1 MKTTKHIAALLAA
14 LVLALSL
21 TACGQTAAKDDPMNP
36 AIPVAD
42 GAEIGEGS
50 KTFTTEVADQDGKA
64 VTFTVHT
71 DEKTVGDALQ
81 KLHVVAGEASS
92 YGLYVKTV
100 NGMTADYDK
109 DGVYWAFYIDG
120 EYAMTGVDATNITRR
135 RAVCLPDGEGELSAC
150 AKRLKDSSCGG
161 CLFFL

>member
-1 MKTTKHIAALLAA
+1 MKTTKRIAALLAA
-14 LVLALSL
+14 LVLVLSL

-50 KTFTTEVADQDGKA
+50 
-64 VTFTVHT
+64 
-71 DEKTVGDALQ
+71 
-81 KLHVVAGEASS
+81 
-92 YGLYVKTV
+92 KTV

-120 EYAMTGVDATNITRR
+120 EYAMTGVDATNIT
-135 RAVCLPDGEGELSAC
+135 DGAQYAFRMEKAN
-150 AKRLKDSSCGG
+150 
-161 CLFFL
+161 

>member
-50 KTFTTEVADQDGKA
+50 KN
-64 VTFTVHT
+64 
-71 DEKTVGDALQ
+71 
-81 KLHVVAGEASS
+81 
-92 YGLYVKTV
+92 V

-120 EYAMTGVDATNITRR
+120 EYAMTGVDATNIT
-135 RAVCLPDGEGELSAC
+135 DGAQYAFRMEKAN
-150 AKRLKDSSCGG
+150 
-161 CLFFL
+161 

>member
-1 MKTTKHIAALLAA
+1 MKTTKRIAALLAV

-50 KTFTTEVADQDGKA
+50 KT
-64 VTFTVHT
+64 
-71 DEKTVGDALQ
+71 
-81 KLHVVAGEASS
+81 
-92 YGLYVKTV
+92 V

-120 EYAMTGVDATNITRR
+120 EYAMTGVDATNIT
-135 RAVCLPDGEGELSAC
+135 DGAQYAFRMEKAN
-150 AKRLKDSSCGG
+150 
-161 CLFFL
+161 

>member
-50 KTFTTEVADQDGKA
+50 KT
-64 VTFTVHT
+64 
-71 DEKTVGDALQ
+71 
-81 KLHVVAGEASS
+81 
-92 YGLYVKTV
+92 V

-109 DGVYWAFYIDG
+109 DGVYWAFYIAG
-120 EYAMTGVDATNITRR
+120 EYAMTGVDATNIT
-135 RAVCLPDGEGELSAC
+135 DGAQYAFRMEKAN
-150 AKRLKDSSCGG
+150 
-161 CLFFL
+161 

>member
-50 KTFTTEVADQDGKA
+50 KT
-64 VTFTVHT
+64 
-71 DEKTVGDALQ
+71 
-81 KLHVVAGEASS
+81 
-92 YGLYVKTV
+92 V

-120 EYAMTGVDATNITRR
+120 EYAMIGVDATNIT
-135 RAVCLPDGEGELSAC
+135 DGAQYAFRMEKAN
-150 AKRLKDSSCGG
+150 
-161 CLFFL
+161 

>member
-1 MKTTKHIAALLAA
+1 MRATKHIAALLVA

-50 KTFTTEVADQDGKA
+50 KT
-64 VTFTVHT
+64 
-71 DEKTVGDALQ
+71 
-81 KLHVVAGEASS
+81 
-92 YGLYVKTV
+92 V

-120 EYAMTGVDATNITRR
+120 VYAMTGVDATNIT
-135 RAVCLPDGEGELSAC
+135 DGAQYAFRMEKAN
-150 AKRLKDSSCGG
+150 
-161 CLFFL
+161 

>member
-1 MKTTKHIAALLAA
+1 MKTTKRIAALLAA

-50 KTFTTEVADQDGKA
+50 KT
-64 VTFTVHT
+64 
-71 DEKTVGDALQ
+71 
-81 KLHVVAGEASS
+81 
-92 YGLYVKTV
+92 V

-120 EYAMTGVDATNITRR
+120 EYAMTGVDATNIT
-135 RAVCLPDGEGELSAC
+135 DGAQYAFQMEKAN
-150 AKRLKDSSCGG
+150 
-161 CLFFL
+161 

>member
-1 MKTTKHIAALLAA
+1 MRATKHIAALLTA

-50 KTFTTEVADQDGKA
+50 KT
-64 VTFTVHT
+64 
-71 DEKTVGDALQ
+71 
-81 KLHVVAGEASS
+81 
-92 YGLYVKTV
+92 V

-120 EYAMTGVDATNITRR
+120 EYAMTGVDATNIT
-135 RAVCLPDGEGELSAC
+135 EGAQYAFRMEKAN
-150 AKRLKDSSCGG
+150 
-161 CLFFL
+161 

>member
-1 MKTTKHIAALLAA
+1 MKTTKRIAALLVA

-50 KTFTTEVADQDGKA
+50 KTF
-64 VTFTVHT
+64 
-71 DEKTVGDALQ
+71 
-81 KLHVVAGEASS
+81 
-92 YGLYVKTV
+92 

-120 EYAMTGVDATNITRR
+120 EYAMTGVDATNIT
-135 RAVCLPDGEGELSAC
+135 DGAQYAFRMEKAN
-150 AKRLKDSSCGG
+150 
-161 CLFFL
+161 

>member
-1 MKTTKHIAALLAA
+1 MKTTKRIAALLAA

-50 KTFTTEVADQDGKA
+50 KTF
-64 VTFTVHT
+64 
-71 DEKTVGDALQ
+71 
-81 KLHVVAGEASS
+81 
-92 YGLYVKTV
+92 

-120 EYAMTGVDATNITRR
+120 EYAMTGVDATNIT
-135 RAVCLPDGEGELSAC
+135 DGAQYAFRMEKAN
-150 AKRLKDSSCGG
+150 
-161 CLFFL
+161 

>member
-50 KTFTTEVADQDGKA
+50 KTFTTKVADQDGKA

-71 DEKTVGDALQ
+71 DEKTVGDALL

-100 NGMTADYDK
+100 NGVTVDYDT
-109 DGVYWAFYIDG
+109 DGKYWAFYVDG
-120 EYAMTGVDATNITRR
+120 EYAATGVDSTDITAGATYTFK
-135 RAVCLPDGEGELSAC
+135 AE
-150 AKRLKDSSCGG
+150 
-161 CLFFL
+161 

>member
-1 MKTTKHIAALLAA
+1 MRATKHIAALLAA

-50 KTFTTEVADQDGKA
+50 KT
-64 VTFTVHT
+64 
-71 DEKTVGDALQ
+71 
-81 KLHVVAGEASS
+81 
-92 YGLYVKTV
+92 V

-120 EYAMTGVDATNITRR
+120 EYAMTGIDATNIT
-135 RAVCLPDGEGELSAC
+135 DGAQYAFRMEKAN
-150 AKRLKDSSCGG
+150 
-161 CLFFL
+161 

>member
-50 KTFTTEVADQDGKA
+50 KTFTTKVADQDGKA

-71 DEKTVGDALQ
+71 DEKTVGDALL

-100 NGMTADYDK
+100 NGMTR
-109 DGVYWAFYIDG
+109 
-120 EYAMTGVDATNITRR
+120 TGCTGRSISTAST
-135 RAVCLPDGEGELSAC
+135 P
-150 AKRLKDSSCGG
+150 
-161 CLFFL
+161 

>member
-1 MKTTKHIAALLAA
+1 MRATKHIAALLTA

-50 KTFTTEVADQDGKA
+50 KT
-64 VTFTVHT
+64 
-71 DEKTVGDALQ
+71 
-81 KLHVVAGEASS
+81 
-92 YGLYVKTV
+92 V

-120 EYAMTGVDATNITRR
+120 EYAMTGVDATNITDGAQYAFRR
-135 RAVCLPDGEGELSAC
+135 EKAN
-150 AKRLKDSSCGG
+150 
-161 CLFFL
+161 

>member
-1 MKTTKHIAALLAA
+1 MKTTKRIAALLAA

-50 KTFTTEVADQDGKA
+50 KT
-64 VTFTVHT
+64 
-71 DEKTVGDALQ
+71 
-81 KLHVVAGEASS
+81 
-92 YGLYVKTV
+92 V

-120 EYAMTGVDATNITRR
+120 EYAMTGVDATNIT
-135 RAVCLPDGEGELSAC
+135 DGAQYAFRTEKAN
-150 AKRLKDSSCGG
+150 
-161 CLFFL
+161 

>member
-1 MKTTKHIAALLAA
+1 MKTTKHIATLLAA

-21 TACGQTAAKDDPMNP
+21 TACGQTAAKDDPMDP

-50 KTFTTEVADQDGKA
+50 
-64 VTFTVHT
+64 
-71 DEKTVGDALQ
+71 
-81 KLHVVAGEASS
+81 
-92 YGLYVKTV
+92 KTV

-120 EYAMTGVDATNITRR
+120 EYAMTGVDATNVT
-135 RAVCLPDGEGELSAC
+135 DGAQYAFRMEKAN
-150 AKRLKDSSCGG
+150 
-161 CLFFL
+161 

>member
-1 MKTTKHIAALLAA
+1 MKTGKHAAALLAA
-14 LVLALSL
+14 ILLMLNLS
-21 TACGQTAAKDDPMNP
+21 ACGGAAADDPMNP

-50 KTFTTEVADQDGKA
+50 TTFTTEVADQDGKS

-71 DEKTVGDALQ
+71 DEKTVGDALL
-81 KLHVVAGEASS
+81 KLHVIAGEASS

-109 DGVYWAFYIDG
+109 DGLYWAFYIDG
-120 EYAMTGVDATNITRR
+120 DYAMTGVDATNIT
-135 RAVCLPDGEGELSAC
+135 DGAQYAFRMEKAS
-150 AKRLKDSSCGG
+150 
-161 CLFFL
+161 

>member
-1 MKTTKHIAALLAA
+1 MKTTKRIAALLAA

-71 DEKTVGDALQ
+71 DEETVGDALLKLQQ
-81 KLHVVAGEASS
+81 K
-92 YGLYVKTV
+92 
-100 NGMTADYDK
+100 
-109 DGVYWAFYIDG
+109 
-120 EYAMTGVDATNITRR
+120 
-135 RAVCLPDGEGELSAC
+135 
-150 AKRLKDSSCGG
+150 
-161 CLFFL
+161 

>member
-50 KTFTTEVADQDGKA
+50 KTF
-64 VTFTVHT
+64 
-71 DEKTVGDALQ
+71 
-81 KLHVVAGEASS
+81 
-92 YGLYVKTV
+92 

-120 EYAMTGVDATNITRR
+120 EYAMTGVDATNIT
-135 RAVCLPDGEGELSAC
+135 DGAQYAFRMEKAN
-150 AKRLKDSSCGG
+150 
-161 CLFFL
+161 

>member
-21 TACGQTAAKDDPMNP
+21 TACGQTAAEDDPMNP

-50 KTFTTEVADQDGKA
+50 KA

-71 DEKTVGDALQ
+71 DEETVGDALL

-120 EYAMTGVDATNITRR
+120 EYAMTGVDATNIT
-135 RAVCLPDGEGELSAC
+135 DGAQYAFRMEKAN
-150 AKRLKDSSCGG
+150 
-161 CLFFL
+161 

>member
-50 KTFTTEVADQDGKA
+50 KTFTT
-64 VTFTVHT
+64 VH
-71 DEKTVGDALQ
+71 EAILY
-81 KLHVVAGEASS
+81 LESLAGT
-92 YGLYVKTV
+92 K
-100 NGMTADYDK
+100 
-109 DGVYWAFYIDG
+109 
-120 EYAMTGVDATNITRR
+120 
-135 RAVCLPDGEGELSAC
+135 
-150 AKRLKDSSCGG
+150 
-161 CLFFL
+161 

>member
-42 GAEIGEGS
+42 GAEIGGGS
-50 KTFTTEVADQDGKA
+50 
-64 VTFTVHT
+64 
-71 DEKTVGDALQ
+71 
-81 KLHVVAGEASS
+81 
-92 YGLYVKTV
+92 KTV

-120 EYAMTGVDATNITRR
+120 EYAMTGVDATNIT
-135 RAVCLPDGEGELSAC
+135 DGAQYAFRMEKAN
-150 AKRLKDSSCGG
+150 
-161 CLFFL
+161 

>member
-1 MKTTKHIAALLAA
+1 MKTTKRIAALLAA

-50 KTFTTEVADQDGKA
+50 KT
-64 VTFTVHT
+64 
-71 DEKTVGDALQ
+71 
-81 KLHVVAGEASS
+81 
-92 YGLYVKTV
+92 V
-100 NGMTADYDK
+100 NGMTADYGK

-120 EYAMTGVDATNITRR
+120 EYAMTGVDATNIT
-135 RAVCLPDGEGELSAC
+135 DGAQYAFRMEKAN
-150 AKRLKDSSCGG
+150 
-161 CLFFL
+161 

>member
-71 DEKTVGDALQ
+71 DEKTVGDAL
-81 KLHVVAGEASS
+81 
-92 YGLYVKTV
+92 
-100 NGMTADYDK
+100 
-109 DGVYWAFYIDG
+109 YWAFYIDG
-120 EYAMTGVDATNITRR
+120 EYAMTGVDATNIT
-135 RAVCLPDGEGELSAC
+135 DGARYAFRMEKAN
-150 AKRLKDSSCGG
+150 
-161 CLFFL
+161 

>member
-1 MKTTKHIAALLAA
+1 MKTTKRIAALLAA

-21 TACGQTAAKDDPMNP
+21 TACGQTAAKDDRMNP

-50 KTFTTEVADQDGKA
+50 
-64 VTFTVHT
+64 
-71 DEKTVGDALQ
+71 
-81 KLHVVAGEASS
+81 
-92 YGLYVKTV
+92 KTV

-120 EYAMTGVDATNITRR
+120 EYAMTGVDATNIT
-135 RAVCLPDGEGELSAC
+135 DGAQYAFRMEKAN
-150 AKRLKDSSCGG
+150 
-161 CLFFL
+161 

>member
-14 LVLALSL
+14 LVLVLSL

-50 KTFTTEVADQDGKA
+50 
-64 VTFTVHT
+64 
-71 DEKTVGDALQ
+71 
-81 KLHVVAGEASS
+81 
-92 YGLYVKTV
+92 KTV

-120 EYAMTGVDATNITRR
+120 EYAMTGVDATNIT
-135 RAVCLPDGEGELSAC
+135 DGAQYAFRMEKAN
-150 AKRLKDSSCGG
+150 
-161 CLFFL
+161 

>member
-1 MKTTKHIAALLAA
+1 MKTTKHIAALLVA

-50 KTFTTEVADQDGKA
+50 KT
-64 VTFTVHT
+64 
-71 DEKTVGDALQ
+71 
-81 KLHVVAGEASS
+81 
-92 YGLYVKTV
+92 V

-120 EYAMTGVDATNITRR
+120 EYAMTGVDATNIT
-135 RAVCLPDGEGELSAC
+135 DGAQYAFRMEKAN
-150 AKRLKDSSCGG
+150 
-161 CLFFL
+161 

>member
-1 MKTTKHIAALLAA
+1 MKTTKRIAALLAA

-50 KTFTTEVADQDGKA
+50 KT
-64 VTFTVHT
+64 
-71 DEKTVGDALQ
+71 
-81 KLHVVAGEASS
+81 
-92 YGLYVKTV
+92 V

-109 DGVYWAFYIDG
+109 DGVYWAFYING
-120 EYAMTGVDATNITRR
+120 EYAMTGVDATNIT
-135 RAVCLPDGEGELSAC
+135 DGAQYAFRMEKAN
-150 AKRLKDSSCGG
+150 
-161 CLFFL
+161 

>member
-1 MKTTKHIAALLAA
+1 MKTTKRIAALLVA

-50 KTFTTEVADQDGKA
+50 KTF
-64 VTFTVHT
+64 
-71 DEKTVGDALQ
+71 
-81 KLHVVAGEASS
+81 
-92 YGLYVKTV
+92 

-109 DGVYWAFYIDG
+109 DGVYWVFYIDG
-120 EYAMTGVDATNITRR
+120 EYAMTGVDATNIT
-135 RAVCLPDGEGELSAC
+135 DGAQYAFRMEKAN
-150 AKRLKDSSCGG
+150 
-161 CLFFL
+161 

>member
-36 AIPVAD
+36 AVPVAD

-50 KTFTTEVADQDGKA
+50 
-64 VTFTVHT
+64 
-71 DEKTVGDALQ
+71 
-81 KLHVVAGEASS
+81 
-92 YGLYVKTV
+92 KTV

-120 EYAMTGVDATNITRR
+120 EYAMTGVDATNIT
-135 RAVCLPDGEGELSAC
+135 DGAQYAFRMEKAN
-150 AKRLKDSSCGG
+150 
-161 CLFFL
+161 

>member
-42 GAEIGEGS
+42 GAEIGE
-50 KTFTTEVADQDGKA
+50 DGKA

-120 EYAMTGVDATNITRR
+120 EYAMTGVDATNIT
-135 RAVCLPDGEGELSAC
+135 DGARYAFRMEKAN
-150 AKRLKDSSCGG
+150 
-161 CLFFL
+161 

>member
-21 TACGQTAAKDDPMNP
+21 TACGQTAAKDDPVNP

-50 KTFTTEVADQDGKA
+50 
-64 VTFTVHT
+64 
-71 DEKTVGDALQ
+71 
-81 KLHVVAGEASS
+81 
-92 YGLYVKTV
+92 KTV

-120 EYAMTGVDATNITRR
+120 EYAMTGVDATNIT
-135 RAVCLPDGEGELSAC
+135 DGAQYAFRMEKAN
-150 AKRLKDSSCGG
+150 
-161 CLFFL
+161 

>member
-71 DEKTVGDALQ
+71 DEETVGDALL

-100 NGMTADYDK
+100 NGVTVDYDQ
-109 DGVYWAFYIDG
+109 DGKYWAFYVDG
-120 EYAMTGVDATNITRR
+120 EYAATGVDSTDITAGATYTFK
-135 RAVCLPDGEGELSAC
+135 AE
-150 AKRLKDSSCGG
+150 
-161 CLFFL
+161 

>member
-1 MKTTKHIAALLAA
+1 MRATKHIAALLAA

-36 AIPVAD
+36 AVPVAD

-50 KTFTTEVADQDGKA
+50 
-64 VTFTVHT
+64 
-71 DEKTVGDALQ
+71 
-81 KLHVVAGEASS
+81 
-92 YGLYVKTV
+92 KTV

-120 EYAMTGVDATNITRR
+120 EYAMTGVDATNIT
-135 RAVCLPDGEGELSAC
+135 DGAQYAFRMEKAN
-150 AKRLKDSSCGG
+150 
-161 CLFFL
+161 

>member
-1 MKTTKHIAALLAA
+1 MRATKHLAALLTA

-50 KTFTTEVADQDGKA
+50 KTF
-64 VTFTVHT
+64 
-71 DEKTVGDALQ
+71 
-81 KLHVVAGEASS
+81 
-92 YGLYVKTV
+92 

-120 EYAMTGVDATNITRR
+120 EYAMTGVDATNIT
-135 RAVCLPDGEGELSAC
+135 DGAQYAFRMEKAN
-150 AKRLKDSSCGG
+150 
-161 CLFFL
+161 

>member
-21 TACGQTAAKDDPMNP
+21 TACGQTVAKDDPMNP

-50 KTFTTEVADQDGKA
+50 
-64 VTFTVHT
+64 
-71 DEKTVGDALQ
+71 
-81 KLHVVAGEASS
+81 
-92 YGLYVKTV
+92 KTV

-120 EYAMTGVDATNITRR
+120 EYAMTGVDATNIT
-135 RAVCLPDGEGELSAC
+135 DGAQYAFRMEKAN
-150 AKRLKDSSCGG
+150 
-161 CLFFL
+161 

>member
-1 MKTTKHIAALLAA
+1 MRATKHIAALLAA

-50 KTFTTEVADQDGKA
+50 KT
-64 VTFTVHT
+64 
-71 DEKTVGDALQ
+71 
-81 KLHVVAGEASS
+81 
-92 YGLYVKTV
+92 V

-120 EYAMTGVDATNITRR
+120 EYAMTGVDATNIT
-135 RAVCLPDGEGELSAC
+135 DGAQYAFRMEKAN
-150 AKRLKDSSCGG
+150 
-161 CLFFL
+161 

>member
-1 MKTTKHIAALLAA
+1 MRATKHIAALLTA

-50 KTFTTEVADQDGKA
+50 KTF
-64 VTFTVHT
+64 
-71 DEKTVGDALQ
+71 
-81 KLHVVAGEASS
+81 
-92 YGLYVKTV
+92 

-120 EYAMTGVDATNITRR
+120 EYAMTGVDATNIT
-135 RAVCLPDGEGELSAC
+135 DGAQYAFRMEKAN
-150 AKRLKDSSCGG
+150 
-161 CLFFL
+161 